1 MENANLKMRVLF
13 INSLDTIVLA
23 MLLALGISI
32 IYVILVQC
40 FPYFMNRIVP
50 FLALAVI
57 LALSICLF
65 LYYWDAPGKTAIAI
79 VLLVAFL
86 VVFLGLIRNRRSI
99 PMNGVCLNTATKMLR
114 SDKCG
119 SFGYIPLF
127 IAFLTG
133 FILIIVM

>member
-23 MLLALGISI
+23 MLVALGISI

-40 FPYFMNRIVP
+40 FPYVMNRIVP

-65 LYYWDAPGKTAIAI
+65 LYYWDAPAKTAIAI
-79 VLLVAFL
+79 VLLVGFL

-99 PMNGVCLNTATKMLR
+99 PMNGVFLSSATKMLR